1 MDSAIVA
8 RVVEKHLK
16 LIGLEEDAERA
27 EQQEFLGSLSKQQ
40 LQQRGVAIY
49 GLRIIEQRTGLVG
62 KTVVEFGTGSNF
74 SAHVIKTGDVVQ
86 IDRPSKAE
94 VEAVSGI
101 VSKLVENSISV
112 AFKEP
117 PNIPEDGLRIVKLP
131 NDVAFQR
138 MRYAMNSLGTAKQ
151 SRLLDVL
158 FGSVK
163 GDGKQFPVP
172 DPIVAQ
178 WFNPNLNESQKE
190 AVITALNASE
200 LKLIHGPPGTGKTE
214 TLIEIIKQL
223 VTPRIFKTSNR
234 KRVLVCGP
242 SNLSVDNIVERLGKI
257 DMVRVGHPAR
267 VLESVISH
275 TLDSQLAMGDAAALV
290 KDIRLEINAALKQLS
305 KPGAK
310 RREIYAELKE
320 LRKEL
325 YSREKGAI
333 DNLISG
339 SSVVLSTLNMA
350 GSKLLK
356 HRRFDV
362 VIIDEAG
369 QALEAECW
377 LAMLLADKVI
387 LAGDHCQLPPTVSS
401 PNAERGGLAITL
413 FERLVSRNPE
423 TVSLLNIQYRMNH
436 LIMDWSSAEFYH
448 GKLVADSS
456 VANHSLSTEH
466 EQSVLRLIDTVGF
479 DCLEAQVDEDQSKY
493 NEGEAKLVVN
503 YLLKLV
509 TGGISPK
516 NIAVITPYNAQVG
529 LIETLVRDC
538 NQVQGVE
545 IGSGTFSLLN

>member
-1 MDSAIVA
+1 MDPAIVA
-8 RVVEKHLK
+8 CVVEKHLK

-49 GLRIIEQRTGLVG
+49 GLRITEQRTGLVG
-62 KTVVEFGTGSNF
+62 KTIVELGTGSNLP
-74 SAHVIKTGDVVQ
+74 AHVIKTGDVVQ
-86 IDRPSKAE
+86 IDRPSKTE

-101 VSKLVENSISV
+101 VNRLTENFISV

-117 PNIPEDGLRIVKLP
+117 PNIPDDGLRIVKLP

-138 MRYAMNSLGTAKQ
+138 MRYAMTNLGNSKQ

-158 FGSVK
+158 FGPVK
-163 GDGKQFPVP
+163 GDGKQFPDP
-172 DPIVAQ
+172 DTTKAR
-178 WFNPNLNESQKE
+178 WFNPHLNESQKE
-190 AVITALNASE
+190 AVISALNASE

-223 VTPRIFKTSNR
+223 VTPRIFNTSTR

-242 SNLSVDNIVERLGKI
+242 SNLSVDNIVERLGQI

-267 VLESVISH
+267 VLESVIPH
-275 TLDSQLAMGDAAALV
+275 TLDSRLATGDAAALV
-290 KDIRLEINAALKQLS
+290 KDIRLEIDTALKQLS
-305 KPGAK
+305 KSGAK

-356 HRRFDV
+356 NRRFDV

-377 LAMLLADKVI
+377 LAMLLAEKVI

-401 PNAERGGLAITL
+401 PSAERGGLATTL

-423 TVSLLNIQYRMNH
+423 AMSLLNTQYRMNH
-436 LIMDWSSAEFYH
+436 LIMDWSSTEFYH
-448 GKLVADSS
+448 GKLIADPS
-456 VANHSLSTEH
+456 VATHSLFTEH
-466 EQSVLRLIDTVGF
+466 NESVLRLIDTVGF
-479 DCLEAQVDEDQSKY
+479 DYLEAQVDEDQSKY
-493 NEGEAKLVVN
+493 NEGEAKLVVEH
-503 YLLKLV
+503 LLKLV
-509 TGGISPK
+509 TGGVSPK
-516 NIAVITPYNAQVG
+516 SIAVITPYNAQVG
-529 LIETLVRDC
+529 LIETLVSEC
-538 NQVQGVE
+538 HQVRGVE
-545 IGSGTFSLLN
+545 IGSGISQS